1 MTLALHARALCRVLA
16 ARASRGRLRGAA
28 LTDLM
33 RAPVP
38 AGGVRDAAAHA
49 RAVSRAARWVPGAT
63 CLVRA
68 AALAR
73 WLRAHGAPAVLRI
86 GVRREAQALRAHAW
100 VELDGVA
107 LDEDAAS
114 LRGFALLH
122 APPPR
127 AAWSP

>member
-1 MTLALHARALCRVLA
+1 MRLALHAEALCRVLA
-16 ARASRGRLRGAA
+16 ARASHGRLRGAA
-28 LTDLM
+28 LAELM
-33 RAPVP
+33 ETPAPG
-38 AGGVRDAAAHA
+38 ADVRDAAVQA
-49 RAVSRAARWVPGAT
+49 RAVARVARWVPGAT

-73 WLRAHGAPAVLRI
+73 WLRSRAAPAVLRI
-86 GVRREAQALRAHAW
+86 GVRREAETLRAHAW

-107 LDEDAAS
+107 LGEDAAT
-114 LRGFALLH
+114 LRGFALLQ